1 MFNHLLF
8 VNTFAARSLPL
19 TPRRRSFWRRNC
31 KNTALPPCCPQ
42 PAQPAPSPS
51 LAPLCRPGVGT
62 DTGRSTGQCCG
73 SGAALWAGASGRE
86 RGWEQRGRL
95 SPVSCHVGECTGC
108 LSSLKDALKGPV
120 THTYPFKSG
129 ILLSVCLNSNCHT
142 KANIQ
147 SY

>member
-1 MFNHLLF
+1 MSLLVMFNHLLF

-31 KNTALPPCCPQ
+31 ENTALPPRCPQ
-42 PAQPAPSPS
+42 QPQTAPSPS
-51 LAPLCRPGVGT
+51 PA
-62 DTGRSTGQCCG
+62 RS
-73 SGAALWAGASGRE
+73 AALGWALSLDGAQGSAVPTGLLC
-86 RGWEQRGRL
+86 GQRGRL
-95 SPVSCHVGECTGC
+95 SPASCHVGKCTGC
-108 LSSLKDALKGPV
+108 PSSLRDVLKGPV